1 MLAMRTPRDL
11 PQELRH
17 STFTVYDSD
26 ALGVSRGTLRN
37 VRIRRISR
45 AIRAADNLDL
55 RERDTTQQTDR
66 LAPFTRVTSFSVASH
81 RTAAEAWG
89 FPLPVMPGRI
99 PELHITRPEGL
110 APPRRFGVIGHT
122 GRLLPGEVTT
132 LDGLVLTSRVKT
144 WLDLAKDLTVEDLTV
159 IADYLIRLPRQV
171 YEGRSE
177 PYATQDELEAII
189 GRHPGQRGIRTA
201 REALRLSRVGADSPP
216 ETQLRLALGAA
227 GLPDPEVNA
236 PIVDDDGVLHHEP
249 DLGYRKYRV
258 AVQYEGAGHSD
269 PEQVARDISREE
281 RTRALGWTEV
291 RISRRHM
298 VDGARAAVEK
308 VRAALWL
315 AGWRADRPA
324 A

>member
-1 MLAMRTPRDL
+1 MLAMRTPREL
-11 PQELRH
+11 PQELSQ
-17 STFTVYDSD
+17 STYTVYDSD

-55 RERDTTQQTDR
+55 SDRSSSMPPERI
-66 LAPFTRVTSFSVASH
+66 APFTRVTSFSVASH

-89 FPLPVMPGRI
+89 FPLPVVPGRA

-110 APPRRFGVIGHT
+110 APPRRFGVVGHT
-122 GRLLPGEVTT
+122 GRILPGEVTT
-132 LDGLVLTSRVKT
+132 LEGLVLTSRVKT
-144 WLDLAKDLTVEDLTV
+144 WLDLSKDLTVEELTV
-159 IADYLIRLPRQV
+159 IADYLIRFPRPLF
-171 YEGRSE
+171 EGRSD
-177 PYATQDELEAII
+177 PYATQEELAEII

-201 REALRLSRVGADSPP
+201 REALQLSRVGADSPP

-227 GLPDPEVNA
+227 GLPEPEVNA

-291 RISRRHM
+291 RLSRRHM
-298 VDGARAAVEK
+298 VDGARPAVEK
-308 VRAALWL
+308 VRAALWA